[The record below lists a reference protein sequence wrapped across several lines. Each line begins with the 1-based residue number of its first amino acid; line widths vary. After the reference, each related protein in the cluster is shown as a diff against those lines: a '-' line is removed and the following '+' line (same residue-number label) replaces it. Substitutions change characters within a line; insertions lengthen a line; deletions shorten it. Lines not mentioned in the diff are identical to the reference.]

1 MGDRKTRELFLLKKE
16 SDEGSKL
23 QRCSKTGFGLLVVIF
38 AIYFL
43 LKWGSLLLL
52 SDEFLA
58 FLTWCRKNP
67 QLGAFFYSLFF
78 CISAVLC
85 LPEIAL
91 AAVSGFLFPYY
102 LAFLATWFG
111 GVFGACLAFFAG
123 RYVLRGCTSQ
133 ILKNKSEF
141 LEELNNVI
149 VSSGWKGVLLVRL
162 PYIPFVIVNY
172 GLSTTSIS
180 FSDYVWPTVLG
191 LAPGSALF
199 TYIGMS
205 IKSVKGVIDGSES
218 LGTIPLV
225 LSIAGFIFFTI
236 VFLYV
241 GYLARKSMKSR
252 SASKANLDKPSE
264 DDPSQ
269 PLVSGPVIFD
279 NY

>member
-1 MGDRKTRELFLLKKE
+1 M
-16 SDEGSKL
+16 
-23 QRCSKTGFGLLVVIF
+23 VW
-38 AIYFL
+38 
-43 LKWGSLLLL
+43 WGIRRL
-52 SDEFLA
+52 
-58 FLTWCRKNP
+58 P
-67 QLGAFFYSLFF
+67 
-78 CISAVLC
+78 CI
-85 LPEIAL
+85 
-91 AAVSGFLFPYY
+91 
-102 LAFLATWFG
+102 
-111 GVFGACLAFFAG
+111 FAG

-149 VSSGWKGVLLVRL
+149 VSRGWKGVLLVRL

-180 FSDYVWPTVLG
+180 FSDYVWPTILG

-269 PLVSGPVIFD
+269 PLVSGPVIFG